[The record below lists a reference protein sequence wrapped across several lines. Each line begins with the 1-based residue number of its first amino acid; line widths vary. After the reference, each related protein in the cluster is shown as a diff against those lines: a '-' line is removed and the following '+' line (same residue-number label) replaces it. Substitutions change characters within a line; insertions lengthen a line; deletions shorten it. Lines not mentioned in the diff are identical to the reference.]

1 MIRRRTIFQPSWITR
16 KIFQPFKSSI
26 SLRACFQRQSW
37 TAPCPSAFFRWRM
50 QLPTAQPHS
59 PSFHLPLRH
68 LAFLLLFHPV
78 LTLQF
83 RTHHLHDLKYSLH
96 HLLLPTLHCLNRNWL
111 KKGQKQMQND
121 GSEYYDPMYWQF
133 DLTINIS
140 RAGSSARAGKA
151 PNKRAKISTPE
162 ADNPPENLKRRSTR
176 VKPAASGSTNKPV
189 TKYKKSKLV
198 NWPMI
203 MGLSAEYWQPLN
215 RWPGYALVW

>member
-1 MIRRRTIFQPSWITR
+1 MPGPVTLNPSIPRNTSGQPVFPSIDLDIVPIADIRLLLSDYFDQCWGMSIFTLQKQILMRMILAERSSSNKSPSIPWEEI
-16 KIFQPFKSSI
+16 I
-26 SLRACFQRQSW
+26 SNPGNYYDSERHHFSTKLDHPQNLSAIQVLNLAEGLLS
-37 TAPCPSAFFRWRM
+37 TSVMDSPCPSAFFRWRM

-121 GSEYYDPMYWQF
+121 GSEYYDPMY
-133 DLTINIS
+133 
-140 RAGSSARAGKA
+140 
-151 PNKRAKISTPE
+151 
-162 ADNPPENLKRRSTR
+162 
-176 VKPAASGSTNKPV
+176 
-189 TKYKKSKLV
+189 
-198 NWPMI
+198 
-203 MGLSAEYWQPLN
+203 
-215 RWPGYALVW
+215 